1 MKEKNGG
8 QNYAAVSD
16 KNTEE
21 EILGN
26 CPWCKKP
33 VKENSKSFYCSG
45 YKEGCRW
52 SIWKNDK
59 YFAALGK
66 KVTKTLVKNLLQNGE
81 VKVNDL
87 KSRSGSKYSI
97 TLKYVKND
105 KGYLSWEKV

>member
-1 MKEKNGG
+1 MKEKDDG
-8 QNYAAVSD
+8 QSQEEDLNREA
-16 KNTEE
+16 E

-26 CPWCKKP
+26 CPLCGKA

-52 SIWKNDK
+52 SVWKNDK

-66 KVTKTLVKNLLQNGE
+66 KITKTLVKKLLENGQVQ
-81 VKVNDL
+81 VKDL
-87 KSRSGSKYSI
+87 KSRSGSNYSI
-97 TLKYVKND
+97 TLKYVIND